1 MKHLENKLQEVDHKS
16 YPAYKELTGSYSFPD
31 YELYIDHVQ
40 GDPFAAP
47 SRIHVQIKGARAGF
61 PAEYYDTKYKKTAL
75 EDFLLRRFS
84 AVLQEQKRREHGYAG
99 SGKSGMLAISR
110 FGQEVLERSACQVVA
125 QTGDIIFRLSAGFP
139 ADGRRIRAQEL
150 HHMLYEILP
159 ICVKKAGLYRNLR
172 QEQVRQ
178 AIELA
183 EDQHAIREELVKREL
198 IAFVADGAVLPRESG
213 VSERPMREAVPFVS
227 PEAFR
232 VVLDLPHKGKLSG
245 MGIPKGITLI
255 VGGGYHGKSTLLKAL
270 EKGVYPHIAGDG
282 REYVITDDTACKVRA
297 EDGRSI
303 YQTDIS
309 LFIQNLPNGK
319 DTVQFLTRDA
329 SGSTSQAANVVEA
342 MEAGTKVLLMDE
354 DTSATNFMIRDELM
368 AKVVADGKEPIV
380 PFIRRVRS
388 LYEKAGISTI
398 LVAGSCGA
406 FFHVADHILQMDCY
420 KPYDVTK
427 KAKEMAEQFLQDKPQ
442 EAVWHAPGFHRDF
455 SVKNKAGDKRP
466 QRGRSARGGQ
476 ERRKIKVMGKDG
488 FSIDRQQ
495 VDLRYLEQI
504 TDEEEMMAIAKCL
517 DYMERELFG
526 SGKSLSEMVDICLK
540 RLEKEGFSAITGG
553 KVLQDMAMP
562 RKMELCGCVNRYK
575 TFFE

>member
-1 MKHLENKLQEVDHKS
+1 MKRLEKKLQEIDHKS
-16 YPAYKELTGSYSFPD
+16 YPAYKELAGSYSFPD
-31 YELYIDHVQ
+31 YELSIDHVQ

-47 SRIHVQIKGARAGF
+47 SRIHVKIKGEKAGF

-84 AVLQEQKRREHGYAG
+84 AVLQEQKKREHGYSG
-99 SGKSGMLAISR
+99 SGKSGLLAISR
-110 FGQEVLERSACQVVA
+110 FGQEILERSACQIAA
-125 QTGDIIFRLSAGFP
+125 QNGDIIFRLSAGFP

-150 HHMLYEILP
+150 HHMLFDILP
-159 ICVKKAGLYRNLR
+159 ICVKKAGKYLNLK
-172 QEQVRQ
+172 QEQVKQ
-178 AIELA
+178 TIDLA
-183 EDQHAIREELVKREL
+183 EDQHVIREELVKRGL
-198 IAFVADGAVLPRESG
+198 VAFVADGAILPRESG
-213 VSERPMREAVPFVS
+213 VSERPMRDAVPFVS
-227 PEAFR
+227 PKSFR
-232 VVLDLPHKGKLSG
+232 VTLDLPHKGSLSG
-245 MGIPKGITLI
+245 MGIPKGVTLI

-282 REYVITDDTACKVRA
+282 REYVLTDDTACKVRA

-319 DTVQFLTRDA
+319 DTVQFITSDA

-342 MEAGTKVLLMDE
+342 MEAGTQVLLMDE

-368 AKVVADGKEPIV
+368 AQVVADGKEPII

-388 LYEKAGISTI
+388 LYEQAGISTI

-420 KPYDVTK
+420 KPYDVTA

-442 EAVWHAPGFHRDF
+442 EAAWHAPRFQRDF
-455 SVKNKAGDKRP
+455 AVKKAANETRQQRKR
-466 QRGRSARGGQ
+466 GARGGQ
-476 ERRKIKVMGKDG
+476 ERRKIKVMGTDG
-488 FSIDRQQ
+488 FSIDKQQ

-517 DYMERELFG
+517 DYMERELFH
-526 SGKSLSEMVDICLK
+526 SGKNLSEMVDICLN

-575 TFFE
+575 AFF